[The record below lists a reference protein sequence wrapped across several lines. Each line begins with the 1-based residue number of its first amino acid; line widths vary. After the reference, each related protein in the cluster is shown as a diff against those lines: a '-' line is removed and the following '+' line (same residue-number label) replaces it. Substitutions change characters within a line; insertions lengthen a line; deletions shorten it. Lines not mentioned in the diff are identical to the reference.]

1 MKVTVLGLGIMGTGV
16 ARNLR
21 AKGLLASVWNR
32 SAERAEP
39 YASLGVRVAETARAA
54 AEGADVV
61 IAVLGDDESSRAV
74 WLGDDG
80 ALAGMHAGAVAVEF
94 STLTPAWV
102 RELGAVAAQRGIDFL
117 DAPMTGTKPQA
128 EGGQLRLFVGG
139 ERAVLER
146 VRPALAA
153 VSLDQYHLGP
163 VGAGATWKLVNNMM
177 AAVHAA
183 ALAEGLT
190 FSERA
195 GLDMNIVRQLLPGS
209 AFSSPMVLGKGP
221 RMLDRAY
228 EDTHFALK
236 WMAKDVRY
244 ALRLGDELEVPLRTV
259 EAAAKLISDALDK
272 GYGEQDVA
280 AMAEG
285 LRDEQ

>member
-1 MKVTVLGLGIMGTGV
+1 
-16 ARNLR
+16 
-21 AKGLLASVWNR
+21 
-32 SAERAEP
+32 
-39 YASLGVRVAETARAA
+39 
-54 AEGADVV
+54 
-61 IAVLGDDESSRAV
+61 
-74 WLGDDG
+74 
-80 ALAGMHAGAVAVEF
+80 
-94 STLTPAWV
+94 
-102 RELGAVAAQRGIDFL
+102 
-117 DAPMTGTKPQA
+117 MTGTKPQA

-183 ALAEGLT
+183 ALAEGLA
-190 FSERA
+190 FAGRA
-195 GLDMNIVRQLLPGS
+195 GLDLDIVRQLLPGS

-244 ALRLGDELEVPLRTV
+244 ALRLGDELDVPLRTV
-259 EAAAKLISDALDK
+259 EAAAALISDALDK

-285 LRDEQ
+285 LRDDD